1 MDVESLQ
8 QLVAGGESDRLEF
21 KRTTGELRAAMESL
35 CAFLNGSGG
44 EVLIGVTDSGKILGQ
59 QVADSTLRDVGQA
72 LQRLEPPVAIEQER
86 IATGNDLEVLR
97 FAVEPGD
104 AQPYQYDGRA
114 WHRVGT
120 TTQRMPAAEY
130 EQRLLARLHSQHRW
144 ENRIAEGYTVEELD
158 TAEIVTTVKSAIDG
172 GRLDASVTTAEE
184 VLTRLGLVVG
194 GKVLQA
200 AIIAFSSKVLP
211 GFPQCSLRLA
221 RFRGIT
227 KTEFLDQNQLTGH
240 AFDLLSEANL
250 FIRRHLPV
258 AGRIDPGVFDREDQ
272 PIFPPLALREAL
284 VNAFCHR
291 DYSIPGGAVSVGI
304 FDDRLEITSTGVLP
318 QGITIDDLK
327 REHTSQ
333 PRNPLLAEVFYR
345 RGLIERWGRGTQKIV
360 ELCQAAGHPE
370 PEFEQRA
377 GEVVVRFIAGD
388 YTPPHRIG
396 HDLSDRQRQVL
407 LILAGGV
414 TKRFSDIYQQL
425 ENPPAERTV
434 REDLRLLRE
443 LGMVELSGHG
453 AGARWK
459 LSEK

>member
-72 LQRLEPPVAIEQER
+72 LRRLEPPAAIEQER
-86 IATGNDLEVLR
+86 IVVDNDLEVLR

-104 AQPYQYDGRA
+104 TQPYQYDGRA

-144 ENRIAEGYTVEELD
+144 ENRLAEGFTVKELD
-158 TAEIVTTVKSAIDG
+158 TAEIAATVKSAIDG

-184 VLTRLGLVVG
+184 VLTRLGLVVD

-200 AIIAFSSKVLP
+200 AVVAFSSKVLP
-211 GFPQCSLRLA
+211 GYPQCSLRLA
-221 RFRGIT
+221 RFRGVT

-407 LILAGGV
+407 LILAGGA
-414 TKRFSDIYQQL
+414 TQRFSDIYQQL

-459 LSEK
+459 LAEQ

>member
-1 MDVESLQ
+1 MDSESLQ
-8 QLVAGGESDRLEF
+8 ELVAGGESDRLEF
-21 KRTTGELRAAMESL
+21 KRTTGELRPAMESL

-44 EVLIGVTDSGKILGQ
+44 QVLIGVSDAGQILGQ

-72 LQRLEPPVAIEQER
+72 LQRLEPPAVIEQER
-86 IATGNDLEVLR
+86 IPVGSNLEVLR
-97 FAVEPGD
+97 FAVGPGD
-104 AQPYQYDGRA
+104 SQPFMYDGRA
-114 WHRVGT
+114 WRRVGT

-130 EQRLLARLHSQHRW
+130 EQRLLTRLHSQHRW
-144 ENRIAEGYTVEELD
+144 ENRVAEGFAVKELD
-158 TAEIVTTVKSAIDG
+158 TGEIVATVKSAIDG
-172 GRLDASVTTAEE
+172 GRLDASITTADE
-184 VLTRLGLVVG
+184 VLTRLGLVVDG
-194 GKVLQA
+194 QVLQA
-200 AIIAFSSKVLP
+200 AVVAFASNVLP
-211 GFPQCSLRLA
+211 KYPQCGLRLA
-221 RFRGIT
+221 RFRGVT

-318 QGITIDDLK
+318 QGITVDDLK

-370 PEFEQRA
+370 PEFEERA

-388 YTPPHRIG
+388 YTPPHRVG
-396 HDLSDRQRQVL
+396 HDLSERQREL
-407 LILAGGV
+407 LQILADGG

-443 LGMVELSGHG
+443 LGMVELTGRG

-459 LSEK
+459 LSEQ

>member
-1 MDVESLQ
+1 MDVESLK

-158 TAEIVTTVKSAIDG
+158 AAEIVATVKSAIDG

-184 VLTRLGLVVG
+184 VLTRLGLVVD

-200 AIIAFSSKVLP
+200 AVIAFSNKVLP
-211 GFPQCSLRLA
+211 GYPQCSLRLA

-318 QGITIDDLK
+318 QGITIADLK

-370 PEFEQRA
+370 PKFEQRA

-407 LILAGGV
+407 QILAGGV

-459 LSEK
+459 LAEQ

>member
-1 MDVESLQ
+1 MDSESLR

-21 KRTTGELRAAMESL
+21 KRTTGELRPAMESL

-44 EVLIGVTDSGKILGQ
+44 QVLIGVSDSGKILGQ
-59 QVADSTLRDVGQA
+59 QVADSTLREVGQA
-72 LQRLEPPVAIEQER
+72 LQRLEPPAVIEQER
-86 IATGNDLEVLR
+86 IPVGNNLEVLR
-97 FAVEPGD
+97 FAVGPGD
-104 AQPYQYDGRA
+104 SQPFMYDGRA
-114 WHRVGT
+114 WRRVGT

-130 EQRLLARLHSQHRW
+130 EQRLLSRLHSQHRW
-144 ENRIAEGYTVEELD
+144 ENRVAEGFAVKELD
-158 TAEIVTTVKSAIDG
+158 TGEIVATVKSAIDG
-172 GRLDASVTTAEE
+172 GRLDASITTADE
-184 VLTRLGLVVG
+184 VLTRLGLVVDG
-194 GKVLQA
+194 QVLQA
-200 AIIAFSSKVLP
+200 AVVAFASDVLP
-211 GFPQCSLRLA
+211 KYPQCGLRLA
-221 RFRGIT
+221 RFRGVT

-318 QGITIDDLK
+318 QGITVDDLK

-370 PEFEQRA
+370 PEFEERA

-388 YTPPHRIG
+388 YTPPHRVG
-396 HDLSDRQRQVL
+396 HDLNERQREL
-407 LILAGGV
+407 LQILADGG
-414 TKRFSDIYQQL
+414 TKRFSDIYQQIQK
-425 ENPPAERTV
+425 PPAERTV

-459 LSEK
+459 LAEQ